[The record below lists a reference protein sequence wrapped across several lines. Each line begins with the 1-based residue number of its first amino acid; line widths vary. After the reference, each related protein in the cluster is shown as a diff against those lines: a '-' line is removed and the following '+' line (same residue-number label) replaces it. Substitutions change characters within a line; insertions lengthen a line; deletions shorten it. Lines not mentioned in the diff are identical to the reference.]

1 MVDPRILVRKYHEEA
16 DMITKDITKM
26 INTCLEYADD
36 IANKPESKYPR
47 NSRMSLRNL
56 LKDDMLTFFGY
67 LYDPASDDIEA
78 QVNFINR
85 NLGIIITVQNFK
97 RFVADRCKPENF
109 LKSVPQSLMYFVAD
123 DASPASKRT
132 GYGIALSRYLISCF
146 NDAGVEFVAYGGI
159 SDREANRLAKYI
171 NMMSEY
177 VKSFNVYGSETLNSD
192 SDKVSFGRKNTD
204 RNHGYNHDVNSGY
217 NDDRISFGGGINRNS
232 GRPGSAGDAFADPD
246 AIRGRALDTAP
257 GSSRNEKSLEE
268 LQEELNSMIGLE
280 KVKTNIASLVN
291 LIKVKTMRDKLGF
304 KTPDI
309 SLHLVFSGNPGT
321 GKTTVARLLAKIYHQ
336 LGVVS
341 HGQLVEVD
349 RAGLVEGYVGQTA
362 IKTSEVID
370 SAMGGVLFI
379 DEAYTLT
386 GQKESEDFGQ
396 EAVDTLLK
404 RMEDNRDDLVV
415 IVAGYTKEM
424 NKFINSNP
432 GLKSRF
438 NKFIEFPDYTGDEMY
453 QIFTGMCNSHDYNLD
468 KEADAHVKEYLA
480 DLAQNHG
487 ENFANAREVR
497 NYFERSIERQAS
509 RVVKEPL
516 IDASSLTTFK
526 LADVME

>member
-1 MVDPRILVRKYHEEA
+1 
-16 DMITKDITKM
+16 MISKDITKM
-26 INTCLEYADD
+26 INTCLDYADD
-36 IANKPESKYPR
+36 ISRKPESNYPA

-67 LYDPASDDIEA
+67 LYDPTSEDITS
-78 QVNFINR
+78 QIDFINR
-85 NLGIIITVQNFK
+85 NLGIIITEQNFK
-97 RFVADRCKPENF
+97 RFVADRCRNDRF
-109 LKSVPQSLMYFVAD
+109 LANVPQSLMYFVSD
-123 DASPASKRT
+123 DTSPMSRRT
-132 GYGIALSRYLISCF
+132 GYGISLSKYLVNCF
-146 NDAGVEFVAYGGI
+146 NDAGVQFIAYGGI
-159 SDREANRLAKYI
+159 SDREADRLAQYI
-171 NMMSEY
+171 NMMNEY
-177 VKSFNVYGSETLNSD
+177 VQRFNVYGSETLNQD
-192 SDKVSFGRKNTD
+192 RDKVSFSN
-204 RNHGYNHDVNSGY
+204 RNSLNNSR
-217 NDDRISFGGGINRNS
+217 NDDSDRIGFGSGINRNS
-232 GRPGSAGDAFADPD
+232 GRQGGLSGGFNDMDGV
-246 AIRGRALDTAP
+246 RGRGADVAP
-257 GSSRNEKSLEE
+257 GSPKNEKSLEE
-268 LQEELNSMIGLE
+268 LLEELNSLVGLE
-280 KVKTNIASLVN
+280 KVKTSLSSLVN
-291 LIKVKTMRDKLGF
+291 LIKVKTMRDKLGL

-321 GKTTVARLLAKIYHQ
+321 GKTTVARLLARIYHQ

-341 HGQLVEVD
+341 RGQLIEVD

-415 IVAGYTKEM
+415 IVAGYTREM
-424 NKFINSNP
+424 EKFINSNP

-438 NKFIEFPDYTGDEMY
+438 NKFIEFPDYSGSEMY
-453 QIFTGMCNSHDYNLD
+453 QIFYDLCTSHDYILN
-468 KEADAHVKEYLA
+468 KEAEEHVKNYLM
-480 DLAQNHG
+480 DISENHG

-497 NYFERSIERQAS
+497 NYFERSVERQAS
-509 RVVKEPL
+509 RVVSETQ
-516 IDASSLTTFK
+516 IDANSLTTFK